1 MGMTLQQR
9 HNIKQEWFKGVE
21 TIREIS
27 MPNEA
32 KFFVGQEVIHD
43 DRVYE
48 IVGYYDYF
56 GKFPTYLAWCW
67 SNGSPSGIPLTIQD
81 EMYLKS
87 EAHLHPHAKIIRM
100 NYRH

>member
-1 MGMTLQQR
+1 MTLQQR

-21 TIREIS
+21 AIREIQ

-32 KFFVGQEVIHD
+32 RFFVGQEVIHND
-43 DRVYE
+43 CLYE

-56 GKFPTYLAWCW
+56 GTLPMYLAWDW
-67 SNGSPSGIPLTIQD
+67 DHGSPSGIPFTVQD

-87 EAHLHPHAKIIRM
+87 EAHLHPHAKIVRM
-100 NYRH
+100 NFKR